1 MTDNNNSEVSNN
13 KDVADMPLINGSGAR
28 KNNNIVTIGG
38 FIVISIIGIMF
49 AFWQGSNDKK
59 PEKKAVQESE
69 IKSSL
74 PPFVSVEPKSPA
86 VVVAPQQPVVMPP
99 PLPTPAPVVLAKDPN
114 AKPVITP
121 AMRKMDGNVIAVVGE
136 KTQGAAATATQNP
149 KKEPLSSE
157 DNPLSNS
164 LKPTKIASVSAT
176 KLPNRNFLLTK
187 GATLGCVLET
197 ALDSSLAG
205 LATCRLTRD
214 VYSDNGAVILLDKGS
229 KVVGEYQG
237 GMKQGQKRLFLLWN
251 RVETPNGVIID
262 INSPSTDPVGRTGV
276 DGWVDNHFAERFGAA
291 ILVTLLQSAT
301 QAGTSYLQNMASSG
315 GGTTTN
321 IQGSSP
327 QAATEVVKGI
337 LSQQST
343 IPPTLNKNQGDEV
356 QIMIARDLDFSTI
369 YALKAN

>member
-1 MTDNNNSEVSNN
+1 MTDNNKPEVNN

-28 KNNNIVTIGG
+28 KNHNIVTIGG

-69 IKSSL
+69 IRNAL
-74 PPFVSVEPKSPA
+74 PPITYVES
-86 VVVAPQQPVVMPP
+86 PP
-99 PLPTPAPVVLAKDPN
+99 PLPHEIAPQPVVIPPPSVQVPPPQKDPN

-121 AMRKMDGNVIAVVGE
+121 AMRKMDGNVIAVLGE
-136 KTQGAAATATQNP
+136 KTQSAAATATQNQA
-149 KKEPLSSE
+149 KKESPSSE

-164 LKPTKIASVSAT
+164 LKPTKITSVSAT

-214 VYSDNGAVILLDKGS
+214 VYSDNGTVILLDKGS

-237 GMKQGQKRLFLLWN
+237 GMKQGQIRLFLLWN

-291 ILVTLLQSAT
+291 ILVTLLQSVT
-301 QAGTSYLQNMASSG
+301 QAGTSYLQNMGSNG

-337 LSQQST
+337 LSQQAA
-343 IPPTLNKNQGDEV
+343 IPPTLNKNQGDEL